1 MSRRA
6 KKWVLRYQ
14 LHGKRREMGL
24 GSLSDVNLKQ
34 ARLEVGAQKRLLLD
48 GVDPIAE
55 RQRIQQELKASA
67 KSELAKA
74 ATFSDM
80 ADEYIRVHL
89 KGWKNTLQQYAYPV
103 IGEKAPCEI
112 TTDNL
117 LEILKPIWF
126 EKPETANRVRNRVEL
141 ILDAAKARGLR
152 EGENPAR
159 WRGHLDKLLPKRSKV
174 RQVKHHSALPWV
186 ELPEFMREISK
197 RNGLAFT
204 AMELTI
210 LTATRTKEALGATW
224 SEIDFKAKSW
234 TIPGERMKAS
244 KEHRVPLAPPVI
256 ALLESIPRI
265 DDSPYIFPG
274 QRSSRPL
281 SNMSMLMALRR
292 MGRNDLTI
300 HGFRST
306 FRDWA
311 GEATPHSRDVCEQAL
326 AHSLGDSVEAA
337 YRRGDLFEKRKL
349 LMFDWATYATSA
361 L

>member
-1 MSRRA
+1 MGKLTAKEVENITAAGKYDDGDGLRLVVGASGA

-24 GSLSDVNLKQ
+24 GSLGDVSLKQ
-34 ARLEVGAQKRLLLD
+34 ARLEVGAQKRLILD
-48 GVDPIAE
+48 GIDPITE
-55 RQRIQQELKASA
+55 RQRIQQEQKAST
-67 KSELAKA
+67 KSEEAKA

-80 ADEYIRVHL
+80 ADEYIKVHR
-89 KGWKNTLQQYAYPV
+89 KGWKNAKHAQQWKNTLQQYAYPV

-174 RQVKHHSALPWV
+174 RQVKHHNALPWV

-210 LTATRTKEALGATW
+210 LTATRTKEVLGATW

-244 KEHRVPLAPPVI
+244 KEHRVP
-256 ALLESIPRI
+256 
-265 DDSPYIFPG
+265 
-274 QRSSRPL
+274 
-281 SNMSMLMALRR
+281 
-292 MGRNDLTI
+292 
-300 HGFRST
+300 
-306 FRDWA
+306 
-311 GEATPHSRDVCEQAL
+311 
-326 AHSLGDSVEAA
+326 
-337 YRRGDLFEKRKL
+337 
-349 LMFDWATYATSA
+349 
-361 L
+361 